1 MFVFK
6 DSDTKDDPVYKFG
19 DDDDDDELLRQVLP
33 DPVTKPH
40 TSPSCED
47 STETVNPVQG
57 PACATQTGPTSR
69 VTTNARHDLPLAAMT
84 NSTTTQALTPGQSE
98 PLDTD
103 PTFIQASQLLQQPH
117 GSTDQ
122 SPGLN
127 GHIPGRD

>member
-6 DSDTKDDPVYKFG
+6 DADTKDDPVYKFG

-69 VTTNARHDLPLAAMT
+69 KLQKNFKGNNKCQTRSTPCRHDKLNCYT
-84 NSTTTQALTPGQSE
+84 S
-98 PLDTD
+98 LDLCTE
-103 PTFIQASQLLQQPH
+103 
-117 GSTDQ
+117 
-122 SPGLN
+122 
-127 GHIPGRD
+127 